1 MSVGKIP
8 YFMPNIL
15 EKDDLMISYSIP
27 AKERFKSQLHFDAS
41 SNLVLNLF
49 WSYSYLISIS
59 VLILSRFHPGLG
71 PDPVSVLSWYY
82 LDPDAVLVLSSLRLK
97 RELGP
102 VSGPG
107 CTLTISNPA
116 HGNYRSTEF
125 EIFSFEIL
133 FFRDFKISRFFLF
146 EILHFEIFFFRDFF
160 FEIFSFEII

>member
-1 MSVGKIP
+1 
-8 YFMPNIL
+8 MPNIL

-49 WSYSYLISIS
+49 WSYSYLTSIS
-59 VLILSRFHPGLG
+59 VLLLSRFHPGLG
-71 PDPVSVLSWYY
+71 PDPVPILSWFY
-82 LDPDAVLVLSSLRLK
+82 LDLDAVLVLSSLRLK

-125 EIFSFEIL
+125 EIFSFEI
-133 FFRDFKISRFFLF
+133 FSFRDFFLSRIFFSRL
-146 EILHFEIFFFRDFF
+146 FFRDFF
-160 FEIFSFEII
+160 FRDYLTLPNQNQSINN